1 MCRPS
6 IFVYSL
12 STMLTKTFEK
22 SSNRHSGKIL
32 LKTTVKAH
40 GCWVYHEYQQQEK
53 PLQFNAWKMYG
64 KVITSFLKVP
74 FPQASS
80 STHRHHEAAG
90 LGHKYRQGSD

>member
-12 STMLTKTFEK
+12 STMLAKTFEK

-40 GCWVYHEYQQQEK
+40 GCCVYHEYQQQEK
-53 PLQFNAWKMYG
+53 PL
-64 KVITSFLKVP
+64 
-74 FPQASS
+74 
-80 STHRHHEAAG
+80 
-90 LGHKYRQGSD
+90 

>member
-1 MCRPS
+1 MSRRPS

-53 PLQFNAWKMYG
+53 PLQFNAWKMN
-64 KVITSFLKVP
+64 TFL
-74 FPQASS
+74 
-80 STHRHHEAAG
+80 
-90 LGHKYRQGSD
+90 

>member
-22 SSNRHSGKIL
+22 SSNRHSGKTL

-53 PLQFNAWKMYG
+53 PLQFNAWKMNTF
-64 KVITSFLKVP
+64 V
-74 FPQASS
+74 
-80 STHRHHEAAG
+80 
-90 LGHKYRQGSD
+90 